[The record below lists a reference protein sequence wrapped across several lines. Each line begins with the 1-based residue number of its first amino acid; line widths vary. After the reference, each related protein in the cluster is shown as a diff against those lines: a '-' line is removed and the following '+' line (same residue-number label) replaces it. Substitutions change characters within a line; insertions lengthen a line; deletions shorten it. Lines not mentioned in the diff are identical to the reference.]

1 MFCLCRTLTACC
13 RVMVSEELLNLSH
26 GQSSSN
32 ALDI

>member
-1 MFCLCRTLTACC
+1 MFCLCRTLTACR
-13 RVMVSEELLNLSH
+13 RVMVSEELNLSH